1 MLDFVNSIEGD
12 LKKFEEIFSQEVK
25 VKILEFKNQE
35 LFQRIENMIVSK
47 DSEVLVR
54 MDFVN

>member
-47 DSEVLVR
+47 DSEVSVR
-54 MDFVN
+54 MDSVN

>member
-25 VKILEFKNQE
+25 VKFLEFKNQE

-47 DSEVLVR
+47 DSEVFVR

>member
-25 VKILEFKNQE
+25 VKFLEFKNQE

-47 DSEVLVR
+47 DSEVSVR
-54 MDFVN
+54 MVSVN

>member
-25 VKILEFKNQE
+25 VKFLEFKNQE

-47 DSEVLVR
+47 DSEVFVR
-54 MDFVN
+54 MDSVS

>member
-1 MLDFVNSIEGD
+1 MLDFVNSVEGD

-47 DSEVLVR
+47 DSEVSVR
-54 MDFVN
+54 MDSVN

>member
-25 VKILEFKNQE
+25 VKFLEFKNQE

-47 DSEVLVR
+47 DSEVSVR
-54 MDFVN
+54 MDSVN

>member
-47 DSEVLVR
+47 DSEVSVR
-54 MDFVN
+54 MVSVN